1 MKVRGSATS
10 ISWIPSEAV
19 TGPTKATF
27 GLGISHYDP
36 PPPDVITDL
45 DDLCAADG
53 FRFANRLAMLA
64 EFDGDSVVSHE
75 VDGGIVMG
83 STTVNVAKLGAT
95 FDAVSFPDL
104 RGPVETGPGWIRVT
118 QTCGGRTALPLPR
131 PVRHPPFV
139 KLQAP
144 IVWTTLS
151 LTLHSDGRIEIA
163 LPSASRFPRHWVYDS
178 EGKLI
183 LKTALAEY
191 HEWMAHSF
199 GKRTPWG
206 EDDSE
211 VVTTAAETALER
223 DLSTRIMQGGGK
235 PTIRKL
241 DVGAV
246 LARQGEPGD
255 ELYLLLDGVLA
266 VDVDG
271 ESVAELGPGAVVGE
285 RAVIEGGAR
294 TSTLT
299 ATTKA
304 KVAAVAVGDID
315 LDRLRELASSHRREA
330 IDS

>member
-1 MKVRGSATS
+1 MKVTGSATS

-27 GLGISHYDP
+27 GLGISHYDS

-45 DDLCAADG
+45 EGLCAADG
-53 FRFANRLAMLA
+53 FRFANRLTVTA
-64 EFDGDSVVSHE
+64 EFDGDRLVSHDVE
-75 VDGGIVMG
+75 GGIVMG
-83 STTVNVAKLGAT
+83 ATTVNVAKLGAT
-95 FDAVSFPDL
+95 FEAVSLPDL
-104 RGPVETGPGWIRVT
+104 RAPVEKGPGWVRVT

-144 IVWTTLS
+144 IVWTTIA
-151 LTLHSDGRIEIA
+151 LTLHSDGRTEVA
-163 LPSASRFPRHWVYDS
+163 LPSASRFPRHWVYDTD
-178 EGKLI
+178 GKLV

-206 EDDSE
+206 NDDSQ

-223 DLSTRIMQGGGK
+223 DLSTRIMRADA
-235 PTIRKL
+235 THDVHKL
-241 DVGAV
+241 DAGTV
-246 LARQGEPGD
+246 LAKQGDPGD
-255 ELYLLLDGVLA
+255 ELYLLLDGVLS

-285 RAVIEGGAR
+285 RAVLEGGRR

-299 ATTKA
+299 ASTRA
-304 KVAAVAVGDID
+304 KVAAVAAADID
-315 LDRLRELASSHRREA
+315 LDRLRELAEGHNRESA
-330 IDS
+330 DS

>member
-1 MKVRGSATS
+1 MRVEGSATS

-27 GLGISHYDP
+27 GLGISHYDA
-36 PPPDVITDL
+36 PPPDVVTDL
-45 DDLCAADG
+45 ESLCAADG
-53 FRFANRLAMLA
+53 FRFANRLHAVA
-64 EFDGDSVVSHE
+64 EFDGDDVVSHE

-95 FDAVSFPDL
+95 FEAVSLPDL
-104 RGPVETGPGWIRVT
+104 RAPVQTGPGWIRFT

-144 IVWTTLS
+144 IVWTTLT
-151 LTLHSDGRIEIA
+151 LTLFADGRSEAA
-163 LPSASRFPRHWVYDS
+163 LPSASRFPRHWVYD
-178 EGKLI
+178 GTGNLV

-206 EDDSE
+206 DLDSE

-223 DLSTRIMQGGGK
+223 ELSTRIMRSGGK
-235 PTIRKL
+235 PDVRKI
-241 DVGAV
+241 DAGEV
-246 LARQGEPGD
+246 LARQGDPGD
-255 ELYLLLDGVLA
+255 ELYLLLDGVLT

-271 ESVAELGPGAVVGE
+271 EAVSELGPGAVVGE
-285 RAVIEGGAR
+285 RAVIEGGRR

-299 ATTKA
+299 ASTKV
-304 KVAAVAVGDID
+304 KVAAVSATDVDV
-315 LDRLRELASSHRREA
+315 DRLRELATGHRREERG
-330 IDS
+330 